1 MPDPQLSSSREA
13 SGKKLEAGA
22 QRLCSSLQT
31 PASSFQPPDPFI
43 PLPDSFFTQVLP
55 KIRDLAELK
64 AVLYI
69 FYLILRKQEYPIA
82 SRHSDPFTPR
92 HSERSEES
100 RPTQDKLREGEES
113 HAVQGRPRFVTYK
126 DLKTEICRLS
136 DELDEET
143 LRQTLNSAVEHGTL
157 LHSTL
162 NINGVLEDVYSPTVD
177 IRQPSAGN
185 IFTLYE
191 QNIGII
197 TPIIAEELEEAEKL
211 YPPRWIEEAFREA
224 VMLNKRS
231 WKYIARIL
239 ERWASEGKDSGE
251 HKGDIKKGGPDKYIK
266 GRYGHLVKR

>member
-1 MPDPQLSSSREA
+1 MPNPQLSSSLEA
-13 SGKKLEAGA
+13 RGKKIEARA
-22 QRLCSSLQT
+22 QRLSSSLQL
-31 PASSFQPPDPFI
+31 PASSLQLPDRFI
-43 PLPDSFFTQVLP
+43 SLPDSFFTQVLP

-69 FYLILRKQEYPIA
+69 FYLILRKQEYPFA
-82 SRHSDPFTPR
+82 SGHSESFTSCHSDP
-92 HSERSEES
+92 ERS
-100 RPTQDKLREGEES
+100 EGEES
-113 HAVQGRPRFVTYK
+113 HAAQGGPRFVTYK

-136 DELDEET
+136 DELKEET
-143 LRQTLNSAVEHGTL
+143 LRQALNSAVEHGTL

-162 NINGVLEDVYSPTVD
+162 NIKGVLEDVYSPTVD

-197 TPIIAEELEEAEKL
+197 TPIIAEELEEADKL

-224 VMLNKRS
+224 VTLNKRS